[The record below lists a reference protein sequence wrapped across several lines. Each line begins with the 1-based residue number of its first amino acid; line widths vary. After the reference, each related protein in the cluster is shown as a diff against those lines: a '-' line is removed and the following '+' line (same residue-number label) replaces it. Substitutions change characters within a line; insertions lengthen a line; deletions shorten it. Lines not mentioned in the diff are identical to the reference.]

1 MKQILKIDQQN
12 SDCTNDGEERIDEKG
27 ENKEKNALED
37 DNEKVEEGDEEEAD
51 DCEEEASKIE
61 EVDILHIELTS
72 NNESAGNQKQ
82 TLELQTL
89 SIVFPWALSYIVI
102 FIRIIS
108 LVIIII
114 IFELDASFE
123 GLKPY
128 VYCVSHAIFN
138 NESVP
143 LSITVAPLE
152 NHILYMNFFIGL
164 NEITK

>member
-1 MKQILKIDQQN
+1 MVHEDFKNETNSENKIDRQN

-37 DNEKVEEGDEEEAD
+37 DNEKVEEVDEEEADDGED
-51 DCEEEASKIE
+51 DCEEEASKTE
-61 EVDILHIELTS
+61 EVDILFIELNS
-72 NNESAGNQKQ
+72 NAESAGNQKQ

-108 LVIIII
+108 FVIIII

-128 VYCVSHAIFN
+128 VYCVCHAIFN

-143 LSITVAPLE
+143 LSITALF
-152 NHILYMNFFIGL
+152 L
-164 NEITK
+164 T